1 MVPPSSRV
9 ACPGV
14 WCRAW
19 GSYATCPVLDPTP
32 PCRLE
37 AEQHLTHM
45 HGCPQAAGAPPS
57 LSPPRPPD
65 FASFVRLSSFSFPPS
80 LPLSL
85 PPSSSRVPTRSQAR
99 QGWQHACTRRHT
111 FVVGIV
117 ADGERGPLQSK
128 VEQLQL
134 PLRILD
140 PASAAR
146 GGRTVRR
153 GGGPARANTR
163 TVHRRQARTHMTR
176 TPDGAVLGFWRLL
189 QRELKLHARNVYV
202 PRHFD
207 TPLTVSQSPGRSS
220 WCHFLLRRAFVT
232 SSPDSRIS
240 ADGREAC

>member
-1 MVPPSSRV
+1 MIPPNSRV

-32 PCRLE
+32 PCRLQ

-57 LSPPRPPD
+57 LSPSRPPD
-65 FASFVRLSSFSFPPS
+65 FSPFVRPSSSSFPHS

-85 PPSSSRVPTRSQAR
+85 PLSSSRVPTRSQIR
-99 QGWQHACTRRHT
+99 QGWQHACTWRDT
-111 FVVGIV
+111 CVVGIV

-146 GGRTVRR
+146 LGAQSGAEEALQEPTHAQSAGGRRAHTWRAHQTGPCLAS
-153 GGGPARANTR
+153 GGSCSVNSNASRAMSMSL
-163 TVHRRQARTHMTR
+163 AIY
-176 TPDGAVLGFWRLL
+176 TP
-189 QRELKLHARNVYV
+189 
-202 PRHFD
+202 
-207 TPLTVSQSPGRSS
+207 
-220 WCHFLLRRAFVT
+220 
-232 SSPDSRIS
+232 
-240 ADGREAC
+240 